1 MKFLTSD
8 GIKEIEAS
16 RESSIFKFNEKSVD
30 IQQDIWLEMNG
41 KRHKVVATKV
51 GDCWWLHVQGYILRY
66 EVVEEGVSN
75 SHDDSGLT
83 APMPGKILDVN
94 FSAGDSVKKGDV
106 LLVMEAMKMEHS
118 LKADCDGKVEALDLS
133 PGSQVKR
140 QQLLVT
146 VTPDAA
152 VTSGQ

>member
-41 KRHKVVATKV
+41 KRNKTVATKV

-106 LLVMEAMKMEHS
+106 LLVMEAMKMEH
-118 LKADCDGKVEALDLS
+118 KIIAVTDGIVESVNYNVGD
-133 PGSQVKR
+133 QVT
-140 QQLLVT
+140 QGAELLVI
-146 VTPDAA
+146 V
-152 VTSGQ
+152 QN

>member
-1 MKFLTSD
+1 M
-8 GIKEIEAS
+8 IRIS
-16 RESSIFKFNEKSVD
+16 RLADYGSLLLAPLVTCTDAPIHTARD
-30 IQQDIWLEMNG
+30 LADQCRLPYP
-41 KRHKVVATKV
+41 T
-51 GDCWWLHVQGYILRY
+51 
-66 EVVEEGVSN
+66 VS
-75 SHDDSGLT
+75 
-83 APMPGKILDVN
+83 KILKVLVSEGDEV
-94 FSAGDSVKKGDV
+94 SAGQG

-152 VTSGQ
+152 E

>member
-16 RESSIFKFNEKSVD
+16 REGSIFKFNEKSVE

-41 KRHKVVATKV
+41 KRHKTVATKV
-51 GDCWWLHVQGYILRY
+51 GDCWWLHFQGYILRY

-106 LLVMEAMKMEHS
+106 LLVMEAMKMEH
-118 LKADCDGKVEALDLS
+118 KIIAVTDGIVESVNYNVGD
-133 PGSQVKR
+133 QVT
-140 QQLLVT
+140 QGAELLV
-146 VTPDAA
+146 V
-152 VTSGQ
+152 VQN

>member
-1 MKFLTSD
+1 MD
-8 GIKEIEAS
+8 GAII
-16 RESSIFKFNEKSVD
+16 
-30 IQQDIWLEMNG
+30 
-41 KRHKVVATKV
+41 
-51 GDCWWLHVQGYILRY
+51 
-66 EVVEEGVSN
+66 
-75 SHDDSGLT
+75 
-83 APMPGKILDVN
+83 DVN
-94 FSAGDSVKKGDV
+94 VKAGDTVSKGQV
-106 LLVMEAMKMEHS
+106 LVVMDAMKMEHS